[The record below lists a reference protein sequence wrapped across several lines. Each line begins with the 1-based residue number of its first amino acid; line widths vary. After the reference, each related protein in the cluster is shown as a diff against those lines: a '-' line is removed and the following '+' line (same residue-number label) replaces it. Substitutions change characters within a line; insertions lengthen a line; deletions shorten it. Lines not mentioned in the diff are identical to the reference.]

1 MKAMMDRP
9 HSIRFEDKIVDDS
22 DLEPIRG
29 PYRANAHDHLIP
41 LLAFLC
47 VILAVIWFVRS

>member
-9 HSIRFEDKIVDDS
+9 HIIRFEDKIVDDS

-29 PYRANAHDHLIP
+29 QHRVKTPEHLV
-41 LLAFLC
+41 LLLLITC
-47 VILAVIWFVRS
+47 VVVAVIWFVRI